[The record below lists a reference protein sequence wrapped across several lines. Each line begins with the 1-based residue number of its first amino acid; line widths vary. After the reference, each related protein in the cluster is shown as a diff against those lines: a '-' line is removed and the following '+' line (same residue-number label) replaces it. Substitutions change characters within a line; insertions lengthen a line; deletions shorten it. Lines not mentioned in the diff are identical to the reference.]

1 MAWLF
6 LDAPPRICDSCNMI
20 KRQTTIN
27 RIFKITGIGLHT
39 GQPVTLEF
47 LPRREF
53 GIAFVHKGTTIPA
66 CYDMVADTRLSTLI
80 AKEGS
85 SVSTIEHLM
94 AAFYFSGITN
104 CLVYIDGP
112 EVPIM
117 DGSAWEFYQGMW
129 KAGVYEFPENN
140 VYLKVLRPLEVQHKD
155 AWVRVKPLNTLDIT
169 MTIEFRE
176 PVGRQRKRVTDVEN
190 AFSIIN
196 SRTFTMLEEIE
207 AIKQAGLAK
216 GGSLDNAVVIGSDEV
231 VNPHGLRYKKEL
243 VNHKILDLIGD
254 LYTSGYR
261 ILGKVEANKTGHY
274 LNNILLKEIFS
285 DPANYTIY

>member
-1 MAWLF
+1 
-6 LDAPPRICDSCNMI
+6 MI

-27 RIFKITGIGLHT
+27 RIFKVSGIGLHS
-39 GQPVTLEF
+39 GRDVTLEF

-53 GIAFVHKGTTIPA
+53 GIAFVHNGITIPA
-66 CYDMVADTRLSTLI
+66 RYDMVADTRLSTLI
-80 AKEGS
+80 SNDGA

-112 EVPIM
+112 EVPIL

-129 KAGVYEFPENN
+129 KAGVYEFPESG
-140 VYLKVLRPLEVQHKD
+140 VYLKVQRPVEVSHKE
-155 AWVRVKPLNTLDIT
+155 AYVRIKPLNMLDIS
-169 MTIEFRE
+169 MSIEFRS
-176 PVGRQRKRVTDVEN
+176 PVGRQKKRVTDVEN

-196 SRTFTMLEEIE
+196 SRTFTMVEEIE
-207 AIKQAGLAK
+207 AIKKAGLAK
-216 GGSLDNAVVIGSDEV
+216 GGSLDNAVVIGEDDV
-231 VNPHGLRYKKEL
+231 INPQGLRYKKEL

-261 ILGKVEANKTGHY
+261 ILGKVEANRTGHY
-274 LNNILLKEIFS
+274 LNNMFLKELFS
-285 DPANYTIY
+285 DPQNYSIY

>member
-1 MAWLF
+1 
-6 LDAPPRICDSCNMI
+6 MI

-39 GQPVTLEF
+39 GRDVTLEF

-53 GIAFVHKGTTIPA
+53 GIAFVHNDCIIPA
-66 CYDMVADTRLSTLI
+66 RYDMVADTRLSTLI
-80 AKEGS
+80 AKDGVT
-85 SVSTIEHLM
+85 VSTIEHLM

-112 EVPIM
+112 EVPIL

-129 KAGVYEFPENN
+129 KAGVYEFPENSG
-140 VYLKVLRPLEVQHKD
+140 VYLKVQRSVEVTHND
-155 AWVRVKPLNTLDIT
+155 AWLRIKPLNTLDIT
-169 MTIEFRE
+169 MNIEFRQ
-176 PVGRQRKRVTDVEN
+176 PVGKQKKRVTDVEN

-196 SRTFTMLEEIE
+196 SRTFTLLEEIE
-207 AIKQAGLAK
+207 AIKKAGLAK
-216 GGSLDNAVVIGSDEV
+216 GGSLDNAVVIGMDDII
-231 VNPHGLRYKKEL
+231 NPQGLRYRNEL

-261 ILGKVEANKTGHY
+261 ILGKVDANKTGHY
-274 LNNILLKEIFS
+274 LNNLLLKELFS
-285 DPANYTIY
+285 DPANYSIY

>member
-1 MAWLF
+1 
-6 LDAPPRICDSCNMI
+6 MI

-27 RIFKITGIGLHT
+27 RIFKVSGIGLHS
-39 GQPVTLEF
+39 GREVTLEF

-53 GIAFVHKGTTIPA
+53 GIAFVHNGITIPA
-66 CYDMVADTRLSTLI
+66 RYDMVADTRLSTLI
-80 AKEGS
+80 AKDGAT
-85 SVSTIEHLM
+85 VSTIEHLM

-129 KAGVYEFPENN
+129 KAGVYEFPESG
-140 VYLKVLRPLEVQHKD
+140 VYLKVLRPVEVNRDD
-155 AWVRVKPLNTLDIT
+155 AYVKVKPLNTLDIT
-169 MTIEFRE
+169 MSIEFRA
-176 PVGRQRKRVTDVEN
+176 PVGKQKKRVTDVEN

-196 SRTFTMLEEIE
+196 SRTFGFLEELE
-207 AIKQAGLAK
+207 AIQKVGLAK
-216 GGSLDNAVVIGSDEV
+216 GASLDNAVAIGEDSI

-254 LYTSGYR
+254 FYTCGYR
-261 ILGKVEANKTGHY
+261 LLGKVEASKTGHH
-274 LNNILLKEIFS
+274 LNNLFLKELFS
-285 DPANYTIY
+285 DPQNYIIY

>member
-1 MAWLF
+1 
-6 LDAPPRICDSCNMI
+6 MI

-27 RIFKITGIGLHT
+27 RIFKINGIGLHT
-39 GQPVTLEF
+39 GQPVNLEF

-53 GIAFVHKGTTIPA
+53 GIAFVLNGQMIPA
-66 CYDMVADTRLSTLI
+66 RYDMVADTRLSTLI
-80 AKEGS
+80 AKDGA

-112 EVPIM
+112 EVPIL

-129 KAGVYEFPENN
+129 KAGVYEFPENG
-140 VYLKVLRPLEVQHKD
+140 VYLKVQRPVEVKLND
-155 AWVRVKPLNTLDIT
+155 AYVKIKPLNTLDIT
-169 MTIEFRE
+169 MSIEFRA
-176 PVGRQRKRVTDVEN
+176 PVGKQKKRVTDVEN

-196 SRTFTMLEEIE
+196 SRTFTLLEEIE
-207 AIKQAGLAK
+207 AIRKVGLAK
-216 GGSLDNAVVIGSDEV
+216 GGSLDNAVVIGEDDV

-261 ILGKVEANKTGHY
+261 ILGKVEANKTGHH
-274 LNNILLKEIFS
+274 LNNLLLRELFS
-285 DPANYTIY
+285 DPDNYALY

>member
-1 MAWLF
+1 
-6 LDAPPRICDSCNMI
+6 MI

-39 GQPVTLEF
+39 GQPVNLEF

-53 GIAFVHKGTTIPA
+53 GIAFVLNGRMIPA
-66 CYDMVADTRLSTLI
+66 RYDMVADTRLSTLI
-80 AKEGS
+80 ANEGV

-129 KAGVYEFPENN
+129 KAGVYEFPENG
-140 VYLKVLRPLEVQHKD
+140 VYLKVLRPVEVNRND
-155 AWVRVKPLNTLDIT
+155 AYLRIKPLNTLDIT
-169 MTIEFRE
+169 MSIEFRA
-176 PVGRQRKRVTDVEN
+176 PVGKQKKRVTDVEN

-196 SRTFTMLEEIE
+196 SRTFGFIEELE
-207 AIKQAGLAK
+207 AIRQAGLAK
-216 GGSLDNAVVIGSDEV
+216 GATLDNAVAIGEDSI

-254 LYTSGYR
+254 LYLLNR
-261 ILGKVEANKTGHY
+261 PVRGKVTARMTGHTENVALVKKIREVY
-274 LNNILLKEIFS
+274 KGKER
-285 DPANYTIY
+285 

>member
-1 MAWLF
+1 
-6 LDAPPRICDSCNMI
+6 MI

-39 GQPVTLEF
+39 GQPVNLEF
-47 LPRREF
+47 LPRRES
-53 GIAFVHKGTTIPA
+53 GIAFVIDGITIPA
-66 CYDMVADTRLSTLI
+66 RYDMVADTRLSTLI
-80 AKEGS
+80 AKDGA

-104 CLVYIDGP
+104 CLVYINGP
-112 EVPIM
+112 EVPIL

-140 VYLKVLRPLEVQHKD
+140 VYLKVLKTVEVNHND
-155 AWVRVKPLNTLDIT
+155 AWVRIKPHNTLDIT
-169 MTIEFRE
+169 MTIEFRQ
-176 PVGRQRKRVTDVEN
+176 PVGKQKKRVTDVEN

-196 SRTFTMLEEIE
+196 SRTFTMVEEIE
-207 AIKQAGLAK
+207 AIKKAGLAK
-216 GGSLDNAVVIGSDEV
+216 GGSLDNAVVIGEDDV
-231 VNPHGLRYKKEL
+231 INPHGLRYRKEL

-261 ILGKVEANKTGHY
+261 VMGKVEANKTGHY
-274 LNNILLKEIFS
+274 LNNLLLKELFS
-285 DPANYTIY
+285 DPANYGIY

>member
-1 MAWLF
+1 
-6 LDAPPRICDSCNMI
+6 MI

-39 GQPVTLEF
+39 GRDVTLEF

-53 GIAFVHKGTTIPA
+53 GIAFVHNGCIIPA
-66 CYDMVADTRLSTLI
+66 RYDMVADTRLSTLI
-80 AKEGS
+80 AKDGAT
-85 SVSTIEHLM
+85 VSTIEHLM

-104 CLVYIDGP
+104 CLVYINGP
-112 EVPIM
+112 EVPIL

-140 VYLKVLRPLEVQHKD
+140 GVYLKVQRLVEVTHND
-155 AWVRVKPLNTLDIT
+155 AWLRIKPLNTLDIT
-169 MTIEFRE
+169 MNIEFRQ
-176 PVGRQRKRVTDVEN
+176 PVGKQKKRVTDVEN
-190 AFSIIN
+190 AFAIIN
-196 SRTFTMLEEIE
+196 SRTFTLLEEIE
-207 AIKQAGLAK
+207 AIKKAGLAK
-216 GGSLDNAVVIGSDEV
+216 GGSLDNAVVIGMDEII
-231 VNPHGLRYKKEL
+231 NPQGLRYRNEL

-274 LNNILLKEIFS
+274 LNNLLLRELFS
-285 DPANYTIY
+285 DPANYAIY

>member
-1 MAWLF
+1 
-6 LDAPPRICDSCNMI
+6 MI

-27 RIFKITGIGLHT
+27 SIFTIKGIGLHT
-39 GQPVTLEF
+39 GREVTLEF

-53 GIAFVHKGTTIPA
+53 GIAFVINGNVIPA
-66 CYDMVADTRLSTLI
+66 RYDMVADTRLSTQI
-80 AKEGS
+80 AGGGY
-85 SVSTIEHLM
+85 SVATIEHLM

-112 EVPIM
+112 EVPIL

-129 KAGVYEFPENN
+129 KAGVYEFPESG
-140 VYLKVLRPLEVQHKD
+140 VYLKVQRPVEVNHND
-155 AWVRVKPLNTLDIT
+155 AWVRIKPLNSLEVT
-169 MTIEFRE
+169 MSIEFRP
-176 PVGRQRKRVTDVEN
+176 PVGKQKKHVTDVEN

-196 SRTFTMLEEIE
+196 SRTFTLLEEIE
-207 AIKQAGLAK
+207 AIKKAGLAK
-216 GGSLDNAVVIGSDEV
+216 GGSMDNAVVIGEDEV

-261 ILGKVEANKTGHY
+261 LLGKVEANKTGHY
-274 LNNILLKEIFS
+274 LNNLLLRELFS
-285 DPANYTIY
+285 DPENYTIY

>member
-1 MAWLF
+1 
-6 LDAPPRICDSCNMI
+6 MI

-27 RIFKITGIGLHT
+27 RIFKISGIGLHT
-39 GQPVTLEF
+39 GREVTLEF

-53 GIAFVHKGTTIPA
+53 GIAFVYNGSTIPA
-66 CYDMVADTRLSTLI
+66 RYDMVADTRLSTLI
-80 AKEGS
+80 AKDGA

-112 EVPIM
+112 EVPIL

-140 VYLKVLRPLEVQHKD
+140 GVYLKVLRSLEVSHKD
-155 AWVRVKPLNTLDIT
+155 AYVKIKPLNTLDIT
-169 MTIEFRE
+169 MSIEFRP
-176 PVGRQRKRVTDVEN
+176 PVGKQKKRVTDVEN

-196 SRTFTMLEEIE
+196 SRTFTLLEEIE

-216 GGSLDNAVVIGSDEV
+216 GGSLDNAVVIGMDEV
-231 VNPHGLRYKKEL
+231 INPQGLRYRKEL

-261 ILGKVEANKTGHY
+261 ILGKVEASKTGHY
-274 LNNILLKEIFS
+274 LNNLLLKEIFS
-285 DPANYTIY
+285 DPANYSIY

>member
-1 MAWLF
+1 
-6 LDAPPRICDSCNMI
+6 MI

-27 RIFKITGIGLHT
+27 SIFKVSGIGLHT
-39 GQPVTLEF
+39 GREVTLEF

-53 GIAFVHKGTTIPA
+53 GIAFVYNGCTIPA
-66 CYDMVADTRLSTLI
+66 RYDMVADTRLSTQI
-80 AKEGS
+80 SQDGA
-85 SVSTIEHLM
+85 SVATIEHLM

-129 KAGVYEFPENN
+129 KAGVYEFPENG
-140 VYLKVLRPLEVQHKD
+140 VYLKVLRPVEVNHND

-169 MTIEFRE
+169 MSIEFRQ
-176 PVGRQRKRVTDVEN
+176 PVGKQKKRVTDVEN

-196 SRTFTMLEEIE
+196 SRTFGFLEELE
-207 AIKQAGLAK
+207 AIQKAGLAK
-216 GGSLDNAVVIGSDEV
+216 GASLDNAVAIGEDSI

-254 LYTSGYR
+254 FYTSGYR

-274 LNNILLKEIFS
+274 LNNQLLKELFS
-285 DPANYTIY
+285 DPDNYSIY

>member
-1 MAWLF
+1 
-6 LDAPPRICDSCNMI
+6 MI

-39 GQPVTLEF
+39 GQPVNLEF

-53 GIAFVHKGTTIPA
+53 GIAFVINGQMIPA
-66 CYDMVADTRLSTLI
+66 RYDMVADTRLSTLI
-80 AKEGS
+80 AMDGA

-129 KAGVYEFPENN
+129 KAGVYEFPENG
-140 VYLKVLRPLEVQHKD
+140 VYLKVLRPVEVSRND
-155 AWVRVKPLNTLDIT
+155 AYLRVKPLNTLEIT
-169 MTIEFRE
+169 MSIEFRA
-176 PVGRQRKRVTDVEN
+176 PVGKQKKRVTDVEN

-196 SRTFTMLEEIE
+196 SRTFGFIEELE
-207 AIKQAGLAK
+207 AIRQAGLAK
-216 GGSLDNAVVIGSDEV
+216 GATLDNAVAIGEDSI

-274 LNNILLKEIFS
+274 LNNLLLRELFS
-285 DPANYTIY
+285 DPDNYAIY